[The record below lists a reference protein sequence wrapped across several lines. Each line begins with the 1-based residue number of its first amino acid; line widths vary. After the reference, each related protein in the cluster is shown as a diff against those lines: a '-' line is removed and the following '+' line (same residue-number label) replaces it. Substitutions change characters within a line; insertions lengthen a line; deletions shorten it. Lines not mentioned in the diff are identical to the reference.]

1 MSISEKFHIFQKKAE
16 GLVMC
21 KDYSAA
27 KETYS
32 DCICQLKME
41 LETVQEC
48 QHVKLHE
55 LLSVAYND
63 RGLVKYFK
71 VDFYGAM
78 DDYSRAL
85 EFNPQLTAAYYN
97 RGLIHYRLGNFADA
111 IEDMNS
117 ALAIDP
123 CFASAEECKR
133 QAEID
138 TCDKLDAI
146 QQTGCKACA

>member
-48 QHVKLHE
+48 QHVKLF
-55 LLSVAYND
+55 V
-63 RGLVKYFK
+63 YFCTIIYILTLYTVNFLQSLK
-71 VDFYGAM
+71 
-78 DDYSRAL
+78 S
-85 EFNPQLTAAYYN
+85 EF
-97 RGLIHYRLGNFADA
+97 
-111 IEDMNS
+111 
-117 ALAIDP
+117 
-123 CFASAEECKR
+123 EE
-133 QAEID
+133 
-138 TCDKLDAI
+138 T
-146 QQTGCKACA
+146 

>member
-1 MSISEKFHIFQKKAE
+1 MWICLDFCFDLIYMMSLF
-16 GLVMC
+16 
-21 KDYSAA
+21 
-27 KETYS
+27 T
-32 DCICQLKME
+32 
-41 LETVQEC
+41 
-48 QHVKLHE
+48 
-55 LLSVAYND
+55 
-63 RGLVKYFK
+63 
-71 VDFYGAM
+71 
-78 DDYSRAL
+78 
-85 EFNPQLTAAYYN
+85 
-97 RGLIHYRLGNFADA
+97 GNFADA